1 MQDVVNE
8 KISNILVR
16 LKALLKERHLIDEQI
31 THLLAESTT
40 TLKERN
46 LNRPLVLLE
55 EVGFTAR
62 VLKALRSEGF
72 THLNDIE
79 YFKETD
85 LRSIPNLGKLSFNE
99 ILFQSRRRGIELGS
113 RVPEG
118 REEYQRAVP
127 RTRCGGTFAEYLT
140 MMRAKDR

>member
-16 LKALLKERHLIDEQI
+16 LKALLKERHLLDEQI

-46 LNRPLVLLE
+46 LNRPLVPLE
-55 EVGFTAR
+55 EVEFTAR

-85 LRSIPNLGKLSFNE
+85 LRSIPNLGKISFNE
-99 ILFQSRRRGIELGS
+99 ILFESRRRGIELGS
-113 RVPEG
+113 RVPEE
-118 REEYQRAVP
+118 REEYQRGVP
-127 RTRCGGTFAEYLT
+127 CLYRGKTFAEYLT